1 MRDGQMSP
9 TGFQKLY
16 SLDKNNKNQNWLHIL
31 RIEQHLEL
39 SYYAGM

>member
-16 SLDKNNKNQNWLHIL
+16 GLDKNKKTITDYTFY
-31 RIEQHLEL
+31 E
-39 SYYAGM
+39 